1 MVSANGTSSRHFV
14 RERLSEVTADHAD
27 VTNSAIRFVDAD
39 QARLERAAVQRLRAN
54 QVEMSSTAVGFAR
67 FEQGTIR
74 QSNAGIVVARSV
86 ALDEVH
92 VGVLISPVVRGDVHT
107 WLDLRSAVAI
117 GVGIVLGR
125 AVIAGGRAMV
135 RRILG

>member
-1 MVSANGTSSRHFV
+1 MASANGSSTRHFV
-14 RERLSEVTADHAD
+14 RERTSEVTANHAE
-27 VTNSAIRFVDAD
+27 VTRSAVRFLDAD

-54 QVEMSSTAVGFAR
+54 QVEISNGAVGFAR

-92 VGVLISPVVRGDVHT
+92 VGILAAPVVRGDVHT

-117 GVGIVLGR
+117 GFGMVLGKAAIAAAR
-125 AVIAGGRAMV
+125 ALA
-135 RRILG
+135 RRVLA